1 MSWKRLFFFFLV
13 GLKANYNQN
22 KSCADMKVYM
32 ESQIKCAKL
41 ETRKNQT
48 ILYDI

>member
-1 MSWKRLFFFFLV
+1 MKTSVFFFLSSRPR
-13 GLKANYNQN
+13 KANYNQN

-48 ILYDI
+48 ILYDV